1 MKYNL
6 FFLYFLLFLVC
17 SCKSTQNF
25 KAAKII
31 GKWDLIELSKE
42 IAIKNITKFEKID
55 SAIVENFEMDFKEDY
70 TYTTKNDG
78 KLGMFGEGGFWT
90 LNQEKN
96 TITMHSAKEIEDGD
110 HVVFYLEMPTKKDLH
125 FINYEEY
132 KSGEHTTISKTTI
145 TLKRNKE

>member
-6 FFLYFLLFLVC
+6 FFLCFLLSLVS
-17 SCKSTQNF
+17 SCKSAQNF
-25 KAAKII
+25 KAEKII

-42 IAIKNITKFEKID
+42 SAIKNITKFEKID

-70 TYTTKNDG
+70 TYTTKKDG

-96 TITMHSAKEIEDGD
+96 TITIHGAKKIEDGD

-132 KSGEHTTISKTTI
+132 KNGKQTTISKTTI
-145 TLKRNKE
+145 ILKRNKE